1 MYGFLTNFLV
11 RAVCKERNIYFE
23 WLLEKKW
30 SSSFATDVISWLA
43 LSSRPTIPS
52 SIELLKV
59 LGRGATSI
67 VYEGRAGATNV
78 VVKIYDEISGR
89 RTNRE
94 EHILG

>member
-30 SSSFATDVISWLA
+30 SSSFVTDVISWLA
-43 LSSRPTIPS
+43 LSSLDNLGYCRPTIPS

-78 VVKIYDEISGR
+78 VVKV
-89 RTNRE
+89 
-94 EHILG
+94 